1 MPDPCARPAAFLD
14 RDGVINTDHGYV
26 AKWDD
31 FEFLPG
37 AEDAM
42 RGLRSLGFR
51 LVIVT
56 NQSGIGRG
64 YYTETDVDT
73 LHQTLIAHCAA
84 MDVEIAGIYYCPH
97 HPSEAKGDYLQLC
110 ECRKPAPGMLLTASK
125 ELNIDLD
132 VSIMVGD
139 KPSDMEAAQR
149 AGVGKRFQV
158 TQGSADADADVI
170 AVASLLEVVDYLRG

>member
-1 MPDPCARPAAFLD
+1 MPDPHAMPAAFLD
-14 RDGVINTDHGYV
+14 RDGVINADHGYV
-26 AKWDD
+26 ANWKD

-42 RGLRSLGFR
+42 RGLQSLGFC

-64 YYTETDVDT
+64 YYTETDVDK
-73 LHQTLIAHCAA
+73 LHQKLIAHCAA
-84 MDVEIAGIYYCPH
+84 MGVEIAGIYYCPH

-110 ECRKPAPGMLLTASK
+110 ECRKPAPGMLLTASR

-132 VSIMVGD
+132 GSIMVGD

-158 TQGSADADADVI
+158 TQGSVDADVI
-170 AVASLLEVVDYLRG
+170 AVASLLEVVDCLRG